1 MPNITGWRRTR
12 KLNENTFSNKIS
24 ATQQRKW
31 NANNAVLYKQPENN
45 LIMFWAQSHDV
56 LRRFSG
62 SVTKVFSNLPRV
74 CSVQKLKAS
83 VEWNDALAL
92 CELAKRQ
99 VEKTF
104 ERKMECFFF
113 QIGWGKEDGC
123 IARVNIADE
132 TKCPFGI
139 KAAVNAAH
147 VPSKLKIE
155 IDRVY
160 IRDGTFLQSY
170 GGIRGFST
178 VLQFMEQSC
187 LAQNQIKRII
197 KIIEIYDMFNKNSL
211 IWSQYS
217 PSCARNQGRTKISG
231 WKVVGKAA
239 LLLPYISMVLLLWA
253 NSKPFPM
260 NAAAVVVFVL
270 MTTKNWLFYALLIE
284 NNLPLCISISWLQNS
299 LIVFRYSH
307 ARRNRRKWRK
317 LRDDRFRKRCNF
329 LPRICNML
337 QNYRNSIVKFEQI
350 RKWPEKNMKRRK
362 SSRRMGGASLPNTM
376 PIR

>member
-1 MPNITGWRRTR
+1 
-12 KLNENTFSNKIS
+12 
-24 ATQQRKW
+24 
-31 NANNAVLYKQPENN
+31 
-45 LIMFWAQSHDV
+45 
-56 LRRFSG
+56 
-62 SVTKVFSNLPRV
+62 
-74 CSVQKLKAS
+74 
-83 VEWNDALAL
+83 
-92 CELAKRQ
+92 
-99 VEKTF
+99 
-104 ERKMECFFF
+104 
-113 QIGWGKEDGC
+113 
-123 IARVNIADE
+123 
-132 TKCPFGI
+132 
-139 KAAVNAAH
+139 
-147 VPSKLKIE
+147 
-155 IDRVY
+155 
-160 IRDGTFLQSY
+160 
-170 GGIRGFST
+170 
-178 VLQFMEQSC
+178 MEQSC

-329 LPRICNML
+329 LSRICNML

-350 RKWPEKNMKRRK
+350 RKWPERNMKRRK
-362 SSRRMGGASLPNTM
+362 SSRRMGGASLPITI